1 MNGPFCETGS
11 FSCLILKVIM
21 MWEVLNFLSG
31 FMNTKVF
38 ILILKFGVSKCFV
51 FFEKFIIYSVR
62 MV

>member
-1 MNGPFCETGS
+1 MFDFEGDYDVGSECEFC
-11 FSCLILKVIM
+11 K
-21 MWEVLNFLSG
+21 VLNVLSG

>member
-1 MNGPFCETGS
+1 
-11 FSCLILKVIM
+11 M

-38 ILILKFGVSKCFV
+38 ILILKFGVSKWFV